1 MLQIQQIHKTY
12 AQRPVC
18 HNINLDVAQ
27 GELLAIL
34 GKSGSGKST
43 LLNIIA
49 GLVQADGGNIIINQ
63 TNHTHTPPEQR
74 EIAMMFQ
81 DFALLPHLNVWQ
93 NVAFGLKM
101 RRVARQKSREL
112 AEKMLAEV
120 GLPHHSERAI
130 TQLSGGE
137 QQRVALARAL
147 VVEPKVLL
155 LDEPFSS
162 LDTSLRQQL
171 QQQIRQLVKQRN
183 IPAILV
189 SHDPAEACMMADKIA
204 LLHSGSLIQHGT
216 PEQLCTQPVNAAAAR
231 LLGCLNVS
239 EQHYIPPSAMQFGQG
254 EPCRLTQI
262 SRQPQAWRV
271 AVQHP
276 IWGELVAFTERAP
289 QGETLLVAIDETQIV
304 HFQAA

>member
-12 AQRPVC
+12 AQRSVC
-18 HNINLDVAQ
+18 HNINLQVQQ

-101 RRVARQKSREL
+101 RGVAKSQAQAL
-112 AEKMLAEV
+112 SHKMLAEV
-120 GLPHHSERAI
+120 GLHDHAERHI
-130 TQLSGGE
+130 NQLSGGE

-162 LDTSLRQQL
+162 LDTNLRQQL

-183 IPAILV
+183 IPAVLV
-189 SHDPAEACMMADKIA
+189 SHDPAEACLMADKIA
-204 LLHSGSLIQHGT
+204 LLHSGSLIQHDT
-216 PEQLCTQPVNAAAAR
+216 PENLCAKPVNAIAAR
-231 LLGCLNVS
+231 LLGCLNVF
-239 EQHYIPPSAMQFGQG
+239 ETHYIPPAAIVLGQG
-254 EPCRLTQI
+254 EPSHIQQI
-262 SRQPQAWRV
+262 SRQPQAWRI
-271 AVQHP
+271 QFHHP
-276 IWGELVAFTERAP
+276 TWGELTAFADQAP
-289 QGETLLVAIDETQIV
+289 NPQNFNVHINENQIV